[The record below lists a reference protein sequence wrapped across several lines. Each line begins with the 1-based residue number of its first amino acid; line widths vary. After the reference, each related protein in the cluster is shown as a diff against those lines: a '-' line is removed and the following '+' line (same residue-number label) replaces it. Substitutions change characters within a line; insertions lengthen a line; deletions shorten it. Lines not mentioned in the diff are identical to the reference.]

1 MRDSYEPLESRYIE
15 TWSNS
20 QVTKLLMLLGEEV
33 KAALGNQEFPPMQGR
48 VRFPYLPSDTDSG

>member
-1 MRDSYEPLESRYIE
+1 MRDSYEPLESRYIG

-20 QVTKLLMLLGEEV
+20 QITRLLMMPGEEV

-48 VRFPYLPSDTDSG
+48 VKFSFLP